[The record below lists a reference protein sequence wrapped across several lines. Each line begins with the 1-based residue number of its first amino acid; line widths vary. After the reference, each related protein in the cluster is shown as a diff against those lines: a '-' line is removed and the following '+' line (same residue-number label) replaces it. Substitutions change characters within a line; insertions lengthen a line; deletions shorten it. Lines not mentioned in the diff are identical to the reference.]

1 MSIEEILF
9 DAGKLSAL
17 CGILIQCVRL
27 VQRQEHQ
34 EKRISVL
41 EKKSDEQ
48 ECVKY
53 ETRAIARGFENISEI
68 QKEHDRRILSLEQDK
83 RR

>member
-1 MSIEEILF
+1 MSITEILL
-9 DAGKLSAL
+9 DIVQLSVL
-17 CGILIQCVRL
+17 CGILIQCGRF
-27 VQRQEHQ
+27 VQRQENQ
-34 EKRISVL
+34 DKRISAL

-53 ETRAIARGFENISEI
+53 ETKAIARGFENISEI